1 MTEEEEAINAKRDD
15 RKMRNQTEDRQGTPE
30 GVIMKRKGKH
40 DPPPARRTTTCR
52 REAMGRGPPEMMRQ
66 GKKVV
71 GKMKAPEPCTHRE
84 QKDRGNENLVHTE
97 GNPKETNQEELLDEK
112 SGQ

>member
-1 MTEEEEAINAKRDD
+1 M
-15 RKMRNQTEDRQGTPE
+15 
-30 GVIMKRKGKH
+30 V
-40 DPPPARRTTTCR
+40 
-52 REAMGRGPPEMMRQ
+52 RQ

-71 GKMKAPEPCTHRE
+71 GKKKKKKAPEPCTHRE
-84 QKDRGNENLVHTE
+84 QKDRGNENPVPTE

>member
-1 MTEEEEAINAKRDD
+1 
-15 RKMRNQTEDRQGTPE
+15 
-30 GVIMKRKGKH
+30 
-40 DPPPARRTTTCR
+40 
-52 REAMGRGPPEMMRQ
+52 MMRQ

-71 GKMKAPEPCTHRE
+71 GKKKAPEPCTHRE
-84 QKDRGNENLVHTE
+84 QKDRGNENPVPTE